1 MTLHAFKDP
10 LGYAAMTALIQ
21 AGIYTAKAARNLTAA
36 EAIEAAAG
44 LGLIAGEVAPAT
56 AAAAAA
62 AAGYTAYRGGKYA
75 YEGAKDELN
84 WLFGKKKK
92 KKVSSSSQLPAQ
104 RMPKRG
110 RDDVGDILRDIA
122 RKRRL
127 SREQAGNFR
136 MPSKYYRVAKTM
148 KKFKKARKP
157 LNDKGKYV
165 SRNYDDYGTMER
177 DHSWW
182 MGFQTHGSRGR
193 LFDILAEGVTKA
205 VLAKLRIFPRSYSE
219 VINSH
224 EYNHAQ
230 LVFTRV
236 LNTGVDEPVFGTDI
250 GINNRTFEDIC
261 ADFRTQIAD
270 QANGDPS
277 TGPSTDT
284 VARYLS
290 TVKLISNTDVS
301 KAFLELK
308 DVGDSIVDIKVHQK
322 IRFQNVTKN
331 VDGTLDTDQA
341 GLNPLRGRKYEFA
354 NFRPRLIES
363 VQQLPD
369 RTNETGVTYNYD
381 SFMISDPVLGGAGG
395 IVPMPALT
403 SMAKDDPIAHPPI
416 AKQLFT
422 NCKASAPVSLAAGA
436 MKVEY
441 TTFRMVHKM
450 KTFIERIYWASYDK
464 GAFGGCVWFGLEK
477 AFRQA
482 KPSGAANDDR
492 VAVGFNREVH
502 MYAKVKL
509 VTQKSMLKHYDAT
522 DMGLIAAA

>member
-75 YEGAKDELN
+75 YKGAKDELN

-110 RDDVGDILRDIA
+110 RDDVDDILRDIA

-127 SREQAGNFR
+127 TRQQAGNFM

-182 MGFQTHGSRGR
+182 CGFQTHGSRGR
-193 LFDILAEGVTKA
+193 LFDILAEALTKA
-205 VLAKLRIFPRSYSE
+205 ILAKLKIYPRSYSE
-219 VINSH
+219 GIDSYDYSLAVL
-224 EYNHAQ
+224 Y
-230 LVFTRV
+230 FTRV
-236 LNTGVDEPVFGTDI
+236 LNSGVDEPAAGTNI
-250 GINNRTFEDIC
+250 GIHGRTFEDIC
-261 ADFRTQIAD
+261 ADIRTQIAD
-270 QANGDPS
+270 QANGDPN
-277 TGPSTDT
+277 TGPSSDT
-284 VARYLS
+284 VARYCNKIILF
-290 TVKLISNTDVS
+290 NADYG
-301 KAFLELK
+301 KAYLEIR
-308 DVGDSIVDIKVHQK
+308 DVGEALVDVKVQQK

-331 VDGTLDTDQA
+331 VDGNLDTDQA
-341 GLNPLRGRKYEFA
+341 GLNPLRGRKYQFA
-354 NFRPRLIES
+354 NFRPKLIDS
-363 VQQLPD
+363 VQQLPN
-369 RTNETGVTYNYD
+369 RTNEAGVAYNYD
-381 SFMISDPVLGGAGG
+381 SFMISDAVLAGVEG
-395 IVPMPALT
+395 VTPMPAT
-403 SMAKDDPIAHPPI
+403 GSMAKDDPISHPPI

-422 NCKASAPVSLAAGA
+422 NCKGSASISIAPGG

-441 TTFRMVHKM
+441 TTFRMTHKM
-450 KTFIERIYWASYDK
+450 KTFIERIYWSSYDK
-464 GAFGGCVWFGLEK
+464 GAFGGCVWYGLEK

-482 KPSGAANDDR
+482 KPSGVTNDDR
-492 VAVGFNREVH
+492 IAVGFNREVH

-509 VTQKSMLKHYDAT
+509 VAQKSMLKHYDAT